1 MRSFRARGTTIVF
14 RDSDIR
20 TLEQEQLGGY
30 GLDALDQRDTEGY
43 KGTVNV
49 QVDRHSI
56 TGGIEFMRNTNFRD
70 DIFDDGLYTSLN
82 DGLSGLT
89 AGDLI
94 TGSFSDSRFD
104 PSSSSDYNGFIETVD
119 GLPNRAAFHTLYD
132 ANGDG
137 TISQDELAAN
147 LVYNSTAGN
156 PDGAVNYDR
165 QIQSQLGSQETRS
178 DGLSFFVQDTFNVSD
193 NLSFNLG
200 VRAERFEHFATDGS
214 SIYTFD
220 WTVAPRLSVS
230 YDPVGDG
237 RQKISAYYGKYY
249 DPIRNNLTNFAGTL
263 GGAITHEQVFA
274 NDEWVTYRVR
284 GGPQTAD
291 ALFAPTTKTPWTDD
305 VQLSYETQL
314 GDGRSFM
321 ALYTKRRTRDI
332 IEDYNMALYTF
343 LPDGTTIYPGPVDDP
358 DSLFLGLDYFGYSTF
373 PDSNFVIATLAGGER
388 NYQGLEFTFRQ
399 RLRNNWQA
407 LASYTFSDATGNTNS
422 DSDGDFQGD
431 VIYLDPRAPNQTG
444 DQPGLIAHV
453 FKVSSSYS
461 WDNGFQVG
469 GNWRWNSGTYAARR
483 SGRSIGTCRF
493 AF

>member
-1 MRSFRARGTTIVF
+1 MSDFAVLPGARNNIVF

-43 KGTVNV
+43 KSTVNM

-82 DGLSGLT
+82 NGLSGLT

-104 PSSSSDYNGFIETVD
+104 PSNSSDYNGFIETVD
-119 GLPNRAAFHTLYD
+119 GLPNRAAFYTFYD
-132 ANGDG
+132 ANSDG
-137 TISQDELAAN
+137 TISQDELAAT

-156 PDGAVNYDR
+156 PNGAVNYDR
-165 QIQSQLGSQETRS
+165 RIQSQLGSQETRS
-178 DGLSFFVQDTFNVSD
+178 DGLSFFVQDTFSVSD

-200 VRAERFEHFATDGS
+200 LRTERFEHFATDGTN
-214 SIYTFD
+214 IYTFD

-237 RQKISAYYGKYY
+237 RQKISAYHGKYY

-263 GGAITHEQVFA
+263 GGAITNEQVFA

-305 VQLSYETQL
+305 FQLSYETQL

-321 ALYTKRRTRDI
+321 VLYTKRRTRDI
-332 IEDYNMALYTF
+332 IEDYNMAL
-343 LPDGTTIYPGPVDDP
+343 
-358 DSLFLGLDYFGYSTF
+358 
-373 PDSNFVIATLAGGER
+373 
-388 NYQGLEFTFRQ
+388 
-399 RLRNNWQA
+399 
-407 LASYTFSDATGNTNS
+407 
-422 DSDGDFQGD
+422 
-431 VIYLDPRAPNQTG
+431 
-444 DQPGLIAHV
+444 
-453 FKVSSSYS
+453 
-461 WDNGFQVG
+461 
-469 GNWRWNSGTYAARR
+469 
-483 SGRSIGTCRF
+483 
-493 AF
+493 